1 VAQRDGIYLQNE
13 VVRPVAVARELR
25 FAGTYPN
32 LTQEDVDEA
41 EDVGEQLSPGM
52 LPPGAK
58 PGLVPPG
65 LAPPTAKPAAVV
77 PPPAAKANSEKSNN
91 VS

>member
-1 VAQRDGIYLQNE
+1 MDFA
-13 VVRPVAVARELR
+13 VVKPVAVARELR

-52 LPPGAK
+52 MPPGAK
-58 PGLVPPG
+58 PGIAPPG
-65 LAPPTAKPAAVV
+65 LVAPAAKPAAVV
-77 PPPAAKANSEKSNN
+77 PPPAAKAKAEKANN